1 MNGAAYGCAQ
11 PHFRNCRMFDEAT
24 EEFPAGG
31 RAHLHARVT
40 TPASGRAAGTSC
52 ARVAHDVA
60 DSRPHRLRTARRQP
74 TFLRRAVERRA
85 PDRARTLQH
94 LAPGRVP
101 PRAHAAPAGGGAG
114 IAPAPADR
122 GYAVHRH
129 QRAGSRETG
138 RARQLRGARLHH
150 SSPLPQ
156 CGFRPDPPLPRYRAR
171 RPRRARPRGARA
183 RGGARGGA
191 HHVGT
196 AAPGAV
202 DGVRRFRRPPPPL
215 RAGKTGGQA
224 RATRI
229 RGGAQRSLRDATEI
243 PAPGRPRNVAPAP
256 PARAGDVVVQPRD
269 HAARRALSKTAGA
282 HTGPDRHRRGRG
294 NPARVPPKQLERDIV
309 VHVVEL
315 ARGFLR
321 GLVLARGDGLSRLA
335 AARFSRTLPA
345 SEHLHALGDDFGG
358 GALLAFLVLP
368 LARAQGPFDVD
379 LRAFLQ
385 VFAGDL
391 GEAAEEHHA
400 VPLGA
405 FLFFS
410 ARLVFP
416 GVGGGDRNVR
426 DRSAFGVV
434 TRLGIAPEI
443 AYQNHFVYRS
453 H

>member
-1 MNGAAYGCAQ
+1 MPPIGNCTVLRL
-11 PHFRNCRMFDEAT
+11 RNSR
-24 EEFPAGG
+24 
-31 RAHLHARVT
+31 
-40 TPASGRAAGTSC
+40 TSC
-52 ARVAHDVA
+52 VSVAHDFAV
-60 DSRPHRLRTARRQP
+60 SGPHRLRTARRQP
-74 TFLRRAVERRA
+74 AFLRRAVERRA
-85 PDRARTLQH
+85 PGRARTLQH
-94 LAPGRVP
+94 LAVGPVP
-101 PRAHAAPAGGGAG
+101 PRTCAAPAGGGAG

-122 GYAVHRH
+122 GYAVHRY
-129 QRAGSRETG
+129 QRAGSGETG

-150 SSPLPQ
+150 GSPLPQ
-156 CGFRPDPPLPRYRAR
+156 RGFRPDLRLRCDRAR
-171 RPRRARPRGARA
+171 RRRRARPRGALA

-196 AAPGAV
+196 AASGAV

-224 RATRI
+224 RATRV
-229 RGGAQRSLRDATEI
+229 RGGAQRRLRDATEI
-243 PAPGRPRNVAPAP
+243 PAPGRTRNVVPAP
-256 PARAGDVVVQPRD
+256 PARASDVVVQPRD

-282 HTGPDRHRRGRG
+282 RRGHDRHRRSRG
-294 NPARVPPKQLERDIV
+294 SPPRLPPKRLERDIV

-321 GLVLARGDGLSRLA
+321 GLVLARGNGLSCFA
-335 AARFSRTLPA
+335 AARFSRALPA
-345 SEHLHALGDDFGG
+345 PEHLHAVGDDFGG

-368 LARAQGPFDVD
+368 LARAQRSFDVD

-391 GEAAEEHHA
+391 GQAAEEHDA

-416 GVGGGDRNVR
+416 GVGGGGRNVG

-443 AYQNHFVYRS
+443 AYENHFVYRS